1 MHNSPYK
8 LDGVR
13 DMNIKTLRSDHIY
26 QKVAQALPE
35 DKLELFR
42 NEMMAPFRRQWEI
55 QQIPFKAEEAHGFDV
70 ITFNSMMH
78 RSPDQITRQISAEIE
93 RISSEA
99 FWSECEHAVRK
110 SLSLFIEHGISLPVS
125 DYLFTIQLGNP
136 DNRALVINE
145 GYSGFGG
152 IPGFITCTLLPNE
165 YTIPRMKAA
174 LAHECNHNVR
184 YQFIQWD
191 HTVNLGELIVSEG
204 LAENYAAFIFG
215 EQWLGPWVTKTNA
228 ETLNKR
234 IKSVL
239 REHLELTGFENFA
252 AYLYGDEIAELQN
265 FKPVNMP
272 YSAGYAC
279 GYYLIQY
286 YLRQTGKSIFEAT
299 LTPAAQILNE
309 VKGFWDEET
318 IFNG

>member
-1 MHNSPYK
+1 
-8 LDGVR
+8 
-13 DMNIKTLRSDHIY
+13 MNITTLRSDRIY
-26 QKVAQALPE
+26 QKVAQAAPE

-42 NEMMAPFRRQWEI
+42 NEMMAPFMGQWKI
-55 QQIPFKAEEAHGFDV
+55 QQIPFRAEEANGFDV

-78 RSPDQITRQISAEIE
+78 RAPDQITPQITPEIE
-93 RISSEA
+93 MISSDT
-99 FWSECEHAVRK
+99 FWLECEHAVRE
-110 SLSLFIEHGISLPVS
+110 SLRQFSENGVRLPVS
-125 DYLFTIQLGNP
+125 NYVFTIQLGNP
-136 DNRALVINE
+136 ENRSLLINE

-152 IPGFITCTLLPNE
+152 IPGYIWGTLLPNG

-204 LAENYAAFIFG
+204 LAENFATMRFG
-215 EQWLGPWVTKTNA
+215 EEFLGPWVTRTNA

-234 IKSVL
+234 IKPVL
-239 REHLELTGFENFA
+239 REKLGLTGFDQFA
-252 AYLYGDEIAELQN
+252 PYLYGDEIAELQN
-265 FKPVNMP
+265 FKPVDMP

-286 YLRQTGKSIFEAT
+286 YLRQTGKTIFEAT
-299 LTPAAQILNE
+299 ITPAAQILDE
-309 VKGFWDEET
+309 AKGFWDEET
-318 IFNG
+318 IINR

>member
-1 MHNSPYK
+1 MK
-8 LDGVR
+8 QWQIQQ
-13 DMNIKTLRSDHIY
+13 M
-26 QKVAQALPE
+26 
-35 DKLELFR
+35 
-42 NEMMAPFRRQWEI
+42 PFR
-55 QQIPFKAEEAHGFDV
+55 AEEANGFDV

-78 RSPDQITRQISAEIE
+78 RSPDQITQQISPEVE
-93 RISSEA
+93 LISSDS
-99 FWSECEHAVRK
+99 FWLECEHAVRK
-110 SLSLFIEHGISLPVS
+110 SLRLFIEHEISLPVS
-125 DYLFTIQLGNP
+125 EYLFTIQLGNP
-136 DNRALVINE
+136 ENRALTINE

-152 IPGFITCTLLPNE
+152 IPGFIWGTLLPNE

-204 LAENYAAFIFG
+204 LAENFATFMFG
-215 EQWLGPWVTKTNA
+215 EEFLGPWVTKTNA
-228 ETLNKR
+228 ETLNRR
-234 IKSVL
+234 IKPVL
-239 REHLELTGFENFA
+239 REQLKLTGFDQFA
-252 AYLYGDEIAELQN
+252 PYLYGDEIAELQN

-286 YLRQTGKSIFEAT
+286 YLRKTGRTIFEAT
-299 LTPAAQILNE
+299 ITPAAQILDE

-318 IFNG
+318 IISS

>member
-1 MHNSPYK
+1 
-8 LDGVR
+8 
-13 DMNIKTLRSDHIY
+13 MNIKTLRSDHIY
-26 QKVAQALPE
+26 RKVAQASPE

-42 NEMMAPFRRQWEI
+42 NGMMAPFMKQWQI
-55 QQIPFKAEEAHGFDV
+55 QQIPFRAEEANGFDV
-70 ITFNSMMH
+70 IAFNSIMH
-78 RSPDQITRQISAEIE
+78 RSPDQITPQIAPEIE
-93 RISSEA
+93 LISSDS
-99 FWSECEHAVRK
+99 FWSECEQAVTN
-110 SLSLFIEHGISLPVS
+110 SLRLFIEHGISLPVS

-136 DNRALVINE
+136 DSRSLVINE

-152 IPGFITCTLLPNE
+152 IPGFIWGTLLPNE
-165 YTIPRMKAA
+165 YTIPRMKVA

-191 HTVNLGELIVSEG
+191 HTINLGELIVSEG
-204 LAENYAAFIFG
+204 LAENYATFMFG

-234 IKSVL
+234 IKPVL
-239 REHLELTGFENFA
+239 REQLQVTGFDQIA
-252 AYLYGDEIAELQN
+252 PYLYGDEIAELQN

-272 YSAGYAC
+272 YSAGYSC

-286 YLRQTGKSIFEAT
+286 YLKKTGKTIFEAT
-299 LTPAAQILNE
+299 ITPAAQILDE

-318 IFNG
+318 LISG